1 MGNINKLLELQERI
15 GGGEGRR
22 RRRRKVDKKNKK
34 RGIRIRRC
42 GSPRENCLN

>member
-22 RRRRKVDKKNKK
+22 RRRKVDKK